1 MIIVYINEYGETIKT
16 VNSSPKVPKQ
26 VYLGKMIE
34 YALKIDPMGEHRN
47 VVIKHPYALRTRG
60 HPQ

>member
-1 MIIVYINEYGETIKT
+1 MMIVYVNEYGETIKT
-16 VNSSPKVPKQ
+16 VNSRPKVPRQ

-47 VVIKHPYALRTRG
+47 VVIKHPYALKTRG